1 MSREDFLQGLERAL
15 EGSIPAPMVRE
26 QLRYYEGYIRTE
38 LERGR
43 SEQDIMEELGDPRL
57 IARTILDTTP
67 GAAEGAYEDA
77 GSGYAPY
84 QSREE
89 GQQSQ
94 ERRSGRIHVYDLSKW
109 YWKLIGIIVAAC
121 VLMLVFTIVAGLF
134 SLFISL
140 LPVIAAVALVMWI
153 VGGFRR

>member
-109 YWKLIGIIVAAC
+109 YWKLIGIIVA
-121 VLMLVFTIVAGLF
+121 
-134 SLFISL
+134 S
-140 LPVIAAVALVMWI
+140 
-153 VGGFRR
+153 